1 MTRNLHVFTS
11 LIVLFYHLSNIP
23 NDDNSTT
30 PYRVDTITDK
40 IFNEHAPFFLFN
52 HFRSKQ
58 IFPRF
63 GTAYDNH
70 RDPAVYLTCLFLTRP
85 CYRCSCRQPGRLD
98 DITLFDVVHLA
109 PVIRA
114 TLATIYPN
122 YTHYRIRSTD

>member
-1 MTRNLHVFTS
+1 MFTS

-70 RDPAVYLTCLFLTRP
+70 RDPAVYLTCLPNAAVLQMFVPSAWQIGRHHAFRRRPSCAGYSSNLGNDLPELYALSDSLHGLT
-85 CYRCSCRQPGRLD
+85 S
-98 DITLFDVVHLA
+98 
-109 PVIRA
+109 VI
-114 TLATIYPN
+114 
-122 YTHYRIRSTD
+122 